1 MTSEGRPPLG
11 DIKVGDRVHV
21 TRHTRELYEGVVTK
35 VARVWI
41 TVARVGAEE
50 WSQDRFRK
58 DTQDTGDAYGS
69 YTRFETPE
77 QYAWSRRES
86 AAYAFL
92 REQKIDVF
100 TGPWAKRRP
109 ELANIIRRHEGME
122 EL

>member
-1 MTSEGRPPLG
+1 MGEGRPPLG
-11 DIKVGDRVHV
+11 DIKVGDKVLVR
-21 TRHTRELYEGVVTK
+21 TDRPNRDYEGVVIK

-41 TVARVGAEE
+41 TVARVGNE

-58 DTQDTGDAYGS
+58 DTQLTGDAYGLS
-69 YTRFETPE
+69 TWFETPE
-77 QYAWSRRES
+77 QYAWARRES

-100 TGPWAKRRP
+100 TGPWAKRRL